1 MQPRA
6 VLGEVGAPD
15 MWVASRLMDRS
26 VRRVVL
32 ETGRLVLRQFTMSD
46 VDDLV
51 GLDADP
57 DVMRF
62 ITGGAAT
69 SRDKIKDDVLP
80 RFMAWY
86 GRPGGYG
93 CWAAEERFTGDFL
106 GWFRFHPRRGGPP
119 GEIVLGYRL
128 RKAAWGNG
136 YATEGSRALIRKGFT
151 ELGARRVVAETMV
164 VNLASRRVLEKAGLH
179 LVRIFHQPWPYQV
192 DGRELGDAEY
202 ALTET
207 EWQRQDG
214 VATSGSAG

>member
-1 MQPRA
+1 M
-6 VLGEVGAPD
+6 
-15 MWVASRLMDRS
+15 
-26 VRRVVL
+26 
-32 ETGRLVLRQFTMSD
+32 LRQFGMSD
-46 VDDLV
+46 ADLLA

-62 ITGGAAT
+62 ITGGLAT
-69 SRDKIKDDVLP
+69 SRDQITGDVLP
-80 RFMAWY
+80 GFMAWY

-93 CWAAEERFTGDFL
+93 CRAAEEKAAGDFL

-119 GEIVLGYRL
+119 GEIVLGFRL
-128 RKAAWGNG
+128 RKAAWGQG

-179 LVRIFHQPWPYQV
+179 LVRVFHQPWPYRV

-202 ALTET
+202 TLTKA
-207 EWQRQDG
+207 EWEQQNG
-214 VATSGSAG
+214 ITASEPP